1 MDRTLQCRNSRSA
14 DAIVDST
21 STAAKSGSS
30 VSVHP
35 PKKARTSPP
44 PSLLPTSKSSTTTTS
59 SRPSIPSLLSP
70 TLPAL
75 VEEEL
80 SRMAGGT
87 TSEIEKS
94 KHKKTSSFNSLSS
107 SRKSDGHSS
116 RPSQELNETK
126 RKEVDQTNKHIRNK
140 SSISSDS
147 VKQSEK
153 TGRGVDAG
161 ASARKVLSHGT
172 TTLKTSPHRQD
183 QTSIKPRP
191 ADDKPAYVEDLV
203 APRKSLIVTLKIS
216 KARRK
221 DFARLVQMKPQ
232 PNRSEQS
239 KLQKQGNKV
248 LLQNEPDRKLGSKA
262 GGDRATDRPEPRI
275 LPESQKSAPSR
286 RNEVHIKAEALASRQ
301 PSLDSTKVGDKR
313 LRKDDEKSGSAPQSK
328 RQKQP
333 SGLDL
338 AKKPSTPIPPAF
350 KSPVISHHGSANKL
364 RPSTP
369 SSDSR
374 PASSSRRLDAA
385 EGDVKTPQGSARD
398 VTPLAPG
405 SVEKITRAERSA
417 SNTSS
422 LTSSNSTSSETDK
435 LWRAEQN
442 KYYNLGRSLKHET
455 DALFKSFDTTND
467 PQTEK
472 KAMATAVETVLC
484 FMLAYT
490 INDEQGRSAR
500 RLADV
505 KAWETIFGWMHNVKR
520 KTFGQ
525 TLLHGLCLQLE
536 AVVRTIIRSSDL
548 ERLDSLPLP
557 TNIPAEV
564 KLPTPDTNG
573 DSTARD
579 LPSKSAPQ
587 QQDKYEEYLKFKA
600 KVVDNHRLAQQL
612 WITGSFELSIEDL
625 QSAFP
630 HSWAKKARAPLA
642 HSREKLTPTSL
653 NGDFYLPMSGVTTGI
668 EAVRAGWSLLGE
680 WCRKEKV
687 EWKGQ
692 LGL

>member
-21 STAAKSGSS
+21 STPAKSGSS
-30 VSVHP
+30 VPVHP
-35 PKKARTSPP
+35 LKKARTSPP

-59 SRPSIPSLLSP
+59 SRLSIPSLLSP

-87 TSEIEKS
+87 ISEIEKS
-94 KHKKTSSFNSLSS
+94 KHKKTSPFNSLSS
-107 SRKSDGHSS
+107 NRKSNGHLS
-116 RPSQELNETK
+116 RPSQELKETK
-126 RKEVDQTNKHIRNK
+126 RKEVDQPNKHIRTK
-140 SSISSDS
+140 SSISNDS

-161 ASARKVLSHGT
+161 NGDRKVLSNGT
-172 TTLKTSPHRQD
+172 TKKKTSPPRQD
-183 QTSIKPRP
+183 QTSSKPRP
-191 ADDKPAYVEDLV
+191 ADDKSAYVEDLV
-203 APRKSLIVTLKIS
+203 APRKSLMVTLKIS

-232 PNRSEQS
+232 PNRPEQS
-239 KLQKQGNKV
+239 KSQKQGNKI
-248 LLQNEPDRKLGSKA
+248 LHNEPDRKSGSKA
-262 GGDRATDRPEPRI
+262 GGDRATDRPDPRI

-301 PSLDSTKVGDKR
+301 PSLDSAKVGDKR
-313 LRKDDEKSGSAPQSK
+313 LRKDDESSGSAPQRK

-333 SGLDL
+333 SELDL
-338 AKKPSTPIPPAF
+338 TKKPSTPVPPAF
-350 KSPVISHHGSANKL
+350 KSPVISHHGSAKKL

-405 SVEKITRAERSA
+405 SIEKVTRAERST

-435 LWRAEQN
+435 LWRAEQA
-442 KYYNLGRSLKHET
+442 KHYNLGRSLKHET
-455 DALFKSFDTTND
+455 DALFKSFETTND

-490 INDEQGRSAR
+490 INDEQGRSTR
-500 RLADV
+500 RLPDV

-520 KTFGQ
+520 RTFGQ

-573 DSTARD
+573 DSTVRD

-600 KVVDNHRLAQQL
+600 KVVENHRLAQQL

-630 HSWAKKARAPLA
+630 HSWGKKARAPLA
-642 HSREKLTPTSL
+642 HSREKLTPTTL
-653 NGDFYLPMSGVTTGI
+653 DGDFYLPMSGATTGI

-680 WCRKEKV
+680 WCQKEKV